1 MESPLE
7 PMVFNRHKH
16 HLHALLI
23 DRQAWFCARDLGRMM
38 GLFLEERFTRKLAPD
53 QRRNV
58 LMSYYGQA
66 KETLMVSESAV
77 YALLVYHPNP
87 ANLPLRKWLTYSVLP
102 RLRYGSDVK
111 DQSSPTPGVLE
122 WQTGELNV
130 MHWQDEPWIR
140 LRDMPCLLPRR
151 DEGGGG
157 RPGRKWGAIK
167 QHLFG

>member
-1 MESPLE
+1 MEPPLE
-7 PMVFNRHKH
+7 PMVFNRHKY
-16 HLHALLI
+16 HLHGLLI

-58 LMSYYGQA
+58 LMSYYGEA

-102 RLRYGSDVK
+102 RLRYASNSD
-111 DQSSPTPGVLE
+111 SHNGPTPGVLE

-130 MHWQDEPWIR
+130 VHWQDEAWIR

-151 DEGGGG
+151 DQLGAGRVGGWWEGL
-157 RPGRKWGAIK
+157 RRI
-167 QHLFG
+167 F